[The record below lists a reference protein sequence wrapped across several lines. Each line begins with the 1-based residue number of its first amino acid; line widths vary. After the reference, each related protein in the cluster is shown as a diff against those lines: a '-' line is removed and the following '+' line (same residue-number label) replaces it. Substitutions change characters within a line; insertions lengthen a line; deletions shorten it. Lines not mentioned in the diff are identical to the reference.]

1 MPPVDF
7 RLYLVSDRAQT
18 GGRPLGDLLVQAS
31 RAGLPAVQVREQ
43 EMPTRELM
51 ALTRAIRA
59 ALAGGPTRVLINDR
73 VDVALAAGADGV
85 HLRANS
91 LPIGRARTMI
101 GADRLLGVS
110 THSLEDVRRAQ
121 DEGADFVVF
130 GPVYDTPSKRIYGMP
145 QGLGMLAQVCG
156 IARVPVFAIGGVTPG
171 RVADVRR
178 AGAHGV
184 AAISSILSAPD
195 VPAMVRDFLQ
205 ALHDDRMPA

>member
-18 GGRPLGDLLVQAS
+18 GGRPLGDLLVEAS

-43 EMPTRELM
+43 AMPTRELM
-51 ALTRAIRA
+51 ALTRAIRE
-59 ALAGGPTRVLINDR
+59 ALAGRPTRVLINDR
-73 VDVALAAGADGV
+73 VDVALAVGVDGV
-85 HLRANS
+85 HLRAAS
-91 LPIGRARTMI
+91 LPTGRVRVMI
-101 GADRLLGVS
+101 GPDRLLGVS

-121 DEGADFVVF
+121 DQGADFVVF
-130 GPVYDTPSKRIYGMP
+130 GPVYDTASKRIYGMP
-145 QGLGMLAQVCG
+145 QGLGRLAEVCG

-195 VPAMVRDFLQ
+195 VPAAIRAFLR